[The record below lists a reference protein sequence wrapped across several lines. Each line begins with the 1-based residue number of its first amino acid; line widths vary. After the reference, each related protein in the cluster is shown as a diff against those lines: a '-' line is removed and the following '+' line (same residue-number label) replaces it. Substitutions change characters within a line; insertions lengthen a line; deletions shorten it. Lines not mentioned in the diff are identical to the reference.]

1 MSAQATSMST
11 PIIASIILVEDD
23 LRLAELVSRYLDSN
37 GFRVTVIARGDQ
49 VAAQVRRDPPDLI
62 ILDLGLPGEDGL
74 SICKQLRPAFANPI
88 LILTAR
94 DNDIDHVL
102 GLELGADDYV
112 VKPVEPRVLMARINA
127 LLRRSGVRVAAERK
141 TLRFG
146 RLHINA
152 AARSVTLDG
161 RCVALSSNEF
171 DLLAH
176 LAAHAG
182 EVQSREA
189 LFQHLYRR
197 EYDGADR
204 MLDIRI
210 SHLRRKLGD
219 VTEGAERIK
228 TVWGHGYLFVP
239 DAW

>member
-1 MSAQATSMST
+1 
-11 PIIASIILVEDD
+11 
-23 LRLAELVSRYLDSN
+23 
-37 GFRVTVIARGDQ
+37 
-49 VAAQVRRDPPDLI
+49 
-62 ILDLGLPGEDGL
+62 LPGQDGL
-74 SICKQLRPAFANPI
+74 SICKQLRPAFTNPI

-94 DNDIDHVL
+94 DNDIDQVL

-127 LLRRSGVRVAAERK
+127 LLRRSKAQNGGGTK

-146 RLHINA
+146 RLLINA
-152 AARSVTLDG
+152 VARSVTLDG
-161 RCVALSSNEF
+161 RSIALSSNEF
-171 DLLAH
+171 DLLAY

-182 EVQSREA
+182 EVQSRET
-189 LFQHLYRR
+189 LFQQLYQRN
-197 EYDGADR
+197 YDGLDR
-204 MLDIRI
+204 MLDVRI

-219 VTEGAERIK
+219 DGESSERIK